1 MKNSLIEINKMD
13 RDLRKLSK
21 SLNETKVLVGLEMAN
36 RLKEFKDHKLYK
48 KIDDGIYDNFG
59 SYLESLGA
67 SIYSVRDVISIYET
81 YVCIAEIDIKSLTEY
96 SITQLRT
103 LKPTFF
109 NKEDGEYVQLK
120 TKNQI
125 IKMLGETDILTQK
138 DLRQKIREE
147 EIGNHEHEFEK
158 VSFKICK
165 QCRLKEKL
173 YV

>member
-21 SLNETKVLVGLEMAN
+21 SLNETKVLVGLEMAS

-48 KIDDGIYDNFG
+48 RIDDGIYDTFG
-59 SYLESLGA
+59 GYLESLGI
-67 SIYSVRDVISIYET
+67 SIYNVRDIINIYET
-81 YVCIAEIDIKSLTEY
+81 YVCIAGIEINTLTEY
-96 SITQLRT
+96 NITQLRT

-109 NKEDGEYVQLK
+109 NKESGEHVQLK
-120 TKNQI
+120 TKKEILKLLN
-125 IKMLGETDILTQK
+125 ETDILTQR

-147 EIGNHEHEFEK
+147 EVGDHEHEFEK
-158 VSFKICK
+158 VSFNICK
-165 QCRLKEKL
+165 KCRLKEKI